1 MDDEELNRIRMK
13 KAGEYMSKPAGKP
26 VQLSDAE
33 FEHFIKE
40 NQLAVVDC
48 YADWCMPCRMVSPII
63 EELSGEMNNVT
74 FAKLNVDENQGTA
87 MKFGIMSIPTILIF
101 KGGKLVDQI
110 VGALPKAA
118 LKSRIQSAL

>member
-13 KAGEYMSKPAGKP
+13 KAEYMSRPAGKP
-26 VQLSDAE
+26 IQLSDAE
-33 FEHFIKE
+33 FENFIRE

-63 EELSGEMNNVT
+63 EELAGEMNNVT
-74 FAKLNVDENQGTA
+74 FAKLNVDENQETA

-101 KGGKLVDQI
+101 KGGKLADQI
-110 VGALPKAA
+110 VGALPKGA
-118 LKSRIQSAL
+118 LKSRVERNL